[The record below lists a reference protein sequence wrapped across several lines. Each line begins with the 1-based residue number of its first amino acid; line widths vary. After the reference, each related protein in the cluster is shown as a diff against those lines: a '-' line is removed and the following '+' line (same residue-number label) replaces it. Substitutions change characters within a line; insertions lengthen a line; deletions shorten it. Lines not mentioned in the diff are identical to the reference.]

1 MAKKTE
7 EIVPGPRRSSYIA
20 PDSLS
25 NVRVE
30 DSEQAQGVANAETL
44 RTIAE
49 AREAQME
56 TLREQLAEAQRL
68 ADARLEIITHMS
80 TELAEAQETLTE
92 LKKAPRGVEAE
103 AYEYVEHGKESP
115 DAGESYVVVQVDT
128 VEDSGR
134 IKVYVND
141 GVVYDGNPEVAED
154 AEETPAPSHATAFFR
169 TVEEHLDTHGRGPQE
184 VLQKLMRLSS
194 IERVVYLTSLD
205 RVADAMQQNTDNLR
219 DLYRRSQAAL
229 AIIE

>member
-7 EIVPGPRRSSYIA
+7 ETIPGPRRSTYVE
-20 PDSLS
+20 PNSLS
-25 NVRVE
+25 NMRIE
-30 DSEQAQGVANAETL
+30 DTEKAQGVANAETL

-80 TELAEAQETLTE
+80 TELAEAQGALTE
-92 LKKAPRGVEAE
+92 LKKAPRGVEVE
-103 AYEYVEHGKESP
+103 AYEYVEHDKESA
-115 DAGESYVVVQVDT
+115 DAGESYVVVQIDAPA
-128 VEDSGR
+128 DAGR

-141 GVVYDGNPEVAED
+141 GVVYDGNPESED
-154 AEETPAPSHATAFFR
+154 SEESLAPTHAAAFFR

-229 AIIE
+229 AVIE

>member
-7 EIVPGPRRSSYIA
+7 EIIPGPRRSSYIA

-25 NVRVE
+25 NMRVE

-44 RTIAE
+44 RIIAE
-49 AREAQME
+49 TREAQIE
-56 TLREQLAEAQRL
+56 ALRAALDEAQRL
-68 ADARLEIITHMS
+68 AEARLDIITHMS
-80 TELAEAQETLTE
+80 TELAETQETLTE
-92 LKKAPRGVEAE
+92 LKKAPRGVEVE
-103 AYEYVEHGKESP
+103 AYEYVEHDKESA
-115 DAGESYVVVQVDT
+115 DAGESYVVVQIDAPA
-128 VEDSGR
+128 DAGR

-141 GVVYDGNPEVAED
+141 GVVYDGNPEVEED
-154 AEETPAPSHATAFFR
+154 AEETLAPTHAAAFFR

-205 RVADAMQQNTDNLR
+205 RIADAMQQNTDNLR

>member
-92 LKKAPRGVEAE
+92 LKKAPRGVEVE

-141 GVVYDGNPEVAED
+141 GVVYDGNPEVEED
-154 AEETPAPSHATAFFR
+154 AEETLALTHAAAFFR

-229 AIIE
+229 AVIE

>member
-7 EIVPGPRRSSYIA
+7 ETIPGPRRSTYVE
-20 PDSLS
+20 PNSLS
-25 NVRVE
+25 NMRIE
-30 DSEQAQGVANAETL
+30 DTEKAQGVANAETL

-68 ADARLEIITHMS
+68 AKARLDIITHMS
-80 TELAEAQETLTE
+80 NELAEAQEALTE
-92 LKKAPRGVEAE
+92 LKKAPRGVEVE

-141 GVVYDGNPEVAED
+141 GVVYDGNPEVEED
-154 AEETPAPSHATAFFR
+154 AEETLSPTHASAFFR

-229 AIIE
+229 AVIE

>member
-7 EIVPGPRRSSYIA
+7 ETTSGPRRSTYVE
-20 PDSLS
+20 PNSLS
-25 NVRVE
+25 NMRIE
-30 DSEQAQGVANAETL
+30 DTEKAQGVANAETL

-68 ADARLEIITHMS
+68 AKARLDIITHMS
-80 TELAEAQETLTE
+80 NELAEAQEALTE
-92 LKKAPRGVEAE
+92 LKKAPRGVEVE
-103 AYEYVEHGKESP
+103 AYEYVDHDKEAA
-115 DAGESYVVVQVDT
+115 DAGESYIVVQIDAPA
-128 VEDSGR
+128 DAGR

-141 GVVYDGNPEVAED
+141 GVVYDGNPESED
-154 AEETPAPSHATAFFR
+154 SEESPAPTHAAAFFR

-205 RVADAMQQNTDNLR
+205 RVANAMQQTTDNLR

-229 AIIE
+229 AVIE